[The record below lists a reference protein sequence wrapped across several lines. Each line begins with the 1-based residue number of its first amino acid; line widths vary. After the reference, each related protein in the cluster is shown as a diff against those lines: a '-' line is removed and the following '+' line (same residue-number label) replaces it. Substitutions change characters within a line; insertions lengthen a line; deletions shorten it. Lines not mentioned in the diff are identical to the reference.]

1 VPGFRRKMSK
11 SPGAGADAG
20 TEAAPGQDHQLEP
33 LQEQKVEQEQT
44 QEQKPLQEQDQTQEQ
59 TQDQTHQLKPLQGKP
74 LTMAKSVLSA
84 LQAPCTQERLAFLR
98 SHRRHRHGEIGPLN
112 TSLAERL
119 ASAYFAQPGCSPVC
133 VANSEPVTRAK
144 AYELLTYTAS
154 AIRQL
159 NPALAQKF
167 TDELLGFASMCLVKS
182 AKSRTILDIS
192 ICLLR

>member
-1 VPGFRRKMSK
+1 
-11 SPGAGADAG
+11 
-20 TEAAPGQDHQLEP
+20 
-33 LQEQKVEQEQT
+33 
-44 QEQKPLQEQDQTQEQ
+44 
-59 TQDQTHQLKPLQGKP
+59 
-74 LTMAKSVLSA
+74 MAKSVLSA

>member
-1 VPGFRRKMSK
+1 MSK

-98 SHRRHRHGEIGPLN
+98 SHRHFLPFN